1 MANIKNFGL
10 VGVGSDVQ
18 FGKAGPKLVGNGN
31 VFQFKDKTGSTF
43 ADVQA
48 ANLTLSGDLTVQ
60 GTTTTIK
67 TEVMTVTDKNIE
79 IGVVYDGE
87 GVVTAATD
95 SGANGG
101 GITLKG
107 TTDKTITWSMA
118 DTAWKFNQDLIVE
131 TLSANAGKLLAIGT
145 GGKLE
150 AGANVGDI
158 ATKTYVDG
166 AVAGVQAELD
176 ASQAALG
183 LATDG
188 TLVAFAAGSAATGTS
203 TFKAA
208 IEAVGAAVVAEAA
221 RATAAE
227 GTLTTDLA
235 AEVARATAAEG
246 TLTTDLAAEVAA
258 RTSAVQG
265 LVTSIAGVQADV
277 GDISELTTTEKTNTV
292 LAINELHAGIAAEI
306 SRATTAEGA
315 LDGRLDAIEAAGYVE
330 TRAKD
335 ALSAVGTGLT
345 YASATGVFTLDSSAT
360 DLTAGK
366 VVVRGADGAVA
377 LGAVTAP
384 SVTAAT
390 GDLTLSAGAGGAI
403 VINGQRVTGLAAP
416 TAASDATTK
425 AYVDGLVTAAVGGAG
440 NFARAQY
447 ATFTGTGEFTIGTV
461 KGRVHRIKVFVDTAA
476 AGADAI
482 QVGTTAVNNLLVA
495 NTQVDS
501 SVTGQ
506 YTIEMNENFTVDTEL
521 KIFTAG
527 ATGATGAVL
536 VEYL

>member
-18 FGKAGPKLVGNGN
+18 FGKAGPKLVAAGGA
-31 VFQFKDKTGSTF
+31 FQFKDKAGSAF
-43 ADVQA
+43 ADVEA
-48 ANLTLSGDLTVQ
+48 KNLTLSGDLTVQ

-67 TEVMTVTDKNIE
+67 TQVMTVADKNIE
-79 IGVVYDGE
+79 IGVVYDSN
-87 GVVTAATD
+87 GVATQASD
-95 SGANGG
+95 AGANGG

-107 TTDKTITWSMA
+107 TTDKTITWLGANS
-118 DTAWKFNQDLIVE
+118 AWNFNQDVVVS
-131 TLSANAGKLLAIGT
+131 TLSADAGKLLAIGA

-166 AVAGVQAELD
+166 AVAPVQAELN

-183 LATDG
+183 LNADG
-188 TLVAFAAGSAATGTS
+188 TLAAFAAGSAATGTT

-208 IEAVGAAVVAEAA
+208 IEAVGAAVA
-221 RATAAE
+221 
-227 GTLTTDLA
+227 
-235 AEVARATAAEG
+235 
-246 TLTTDLAAEVAA
+246 
-258 RTSAVQG
+258 
-265 LVTSIAGVQADV
+265 
-277 GDISELTTTEKTNTV
+277 SEIT
-292 LAINELHAGIAAEI
+292 
-306 SRATTAEGA
+306 RATTAEGL

-330 TRAKD
+330 NRAKA
-335 ALSAVGTGLT
+335 ALSATGTGLT
-345 YASATGVFTLDSSAT
+345 FTAATGVFALNSSAT
-360 DLTAGK
+360 DLTAGT
-366 VVVRGADGAVA
+366 VVVRGVDGAVA

-390 GDLTLSAGAGGAI
+390 GDLTLSAGEGGAI

-425 AYVDGLVTAAVGGAG
+425 AYVDGAIQSAVGGAG

-447 ATFTGTGEFTIGTV
+447 ATFNGEGTVTIGTV
-461 KGRVHRIKVFVDTAA
+461 KGRVHRVKVFIDTATTEA
-476 AGADAI
+476 ADI
-482 QVGTTAVNNLLVA
+482 QVGTTAANNLLVA
-495 NTQVDS
+495 NTQVDT
-501 SVTGQ
+501 SVAGQ

-521 KIFTAG
+521 KIFAAD
-527 ATGATGAVL
+527 ATLAAGAVL

>member
-67 TEVMTVTDKNIE
+67 TQVMTVTDKNIE
-79 IGVVYDGE
+79 IGVVYDGN

-95 SGANGG
+95 AGANGG

-107 TTDKTITWSMA
+107 TTDKTIMWSMA
-118 DTAWKFNQDLIVE
+118 DAAWKFNQDLIVE

-150 AGANVGDI
+150 AGANVGDV

-227 GTLTTDLA
+227 DTLTTNLA
-235 AEVARATAAEG
+235 AEVT
-246 TLTTDLAAEVAA
+246 A

-277 GDISELTTTEKTNTV
+277 GDISELSTTEKTNTV
-292 LAINELHAGIAAEI
+292 LAINELYDDIVAEI

-315 LDGRLDAIEAAGYVE
+315 LDGRLDAIEAADYVE

-345 YASATGVFTLDSSAT
+345 YDSATGVFTLDSSAT

-366 VVVRGADGAVA
+366 VVVRGAGGAVA

-447 ATFTGTGEFTIGTV
+447 ATFTGSGEFTIGTV

-506 YTIEMNENFTVDTEL
+506 YTIEMNQNFTVDTEL
-521 KIFTAG
+521 KIFTAD
-527 ATGATGAVL
+527 ATGAAGAVL